1 MKLRTL
7 KDMDT
12 TEYPDIKYWV
22 NVCFWS
28 HKAKDSLV
36 GPFKTEQ
43 AAFMRADRME
53 HEVPEI
59 LYAMVVSTPIS
70 KFLEK
75 NAELSLI

>member
-1 MKLRTL
+1 MKQRTL

-12 TEYPDIKYWV
+12 NEYPDIKYWV
-22 NVCFWS
+22 NICYWS
-28 HKAKDSLV
+28 HKAKDTLL

-43 AAFMRADRME
+43 AAFMRADRMG

-59 LYAMVVSTPIS
+59 LYAMVTSTPIHRC
-70 KFLEK
+70 LEK